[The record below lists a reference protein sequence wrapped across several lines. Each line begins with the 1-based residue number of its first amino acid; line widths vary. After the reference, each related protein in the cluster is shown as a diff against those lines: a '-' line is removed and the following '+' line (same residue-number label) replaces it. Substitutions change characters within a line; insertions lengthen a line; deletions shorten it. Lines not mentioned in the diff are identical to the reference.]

1 MIRTLF
7 PLFRCGALPRE
18 RSGANLHRR
27 SATAGITLI
36 EAVTAMAVT
45 AIISA
50 AAIGSLLT
58 SQTLAARTRLLTNA
72 RVLVQRNI
80 DTALVVPFTSTNV
93 PPILTLTSPEGA
105 PFSDDATDS
114 TGESVPVALNS
125 EGDPIVT
132 GTLTRIVT
140 NLNNS
145 EKPSDVAA
153 TVIRRVT
160 FRINYTYLDRPY
172 QYEMTTLR
180 AQDEQG
186 S

>member
-1 MIRTLF
+1 MIPTVF
-7 PLFRCGALPRE
+7 PLFRPRVLPRK
-18 RSGANLHRR
+18 RNGAFLRRR
-27 SATAGITLI
+27 SAVAGITI
-36 EAVTAMAVT
+36 VEAVTAMAVT
-45 AIISA
+45 AIVAA

-58 SQTLAARTRLLTNA
+58 AQTLAARTRLLTNA

-93 PPILTLTSPEGA
+93 PPILALTSESGA

-114 TGESVPVALNS
+114 TGESVPISLNN
-125 EGDPIVT
+125 EGEPIVT

-140 NLNNS
+140 NLSNA
-145 EKPSDVAA
+145 EKPNDVAGA
-153 TVIRRVT
+153 IIRRVT
-160 FRINYTYLDRPY
+160 FRIDYTYLGRPY
-172 QYEMTTLR
+172 MYEMTTLR